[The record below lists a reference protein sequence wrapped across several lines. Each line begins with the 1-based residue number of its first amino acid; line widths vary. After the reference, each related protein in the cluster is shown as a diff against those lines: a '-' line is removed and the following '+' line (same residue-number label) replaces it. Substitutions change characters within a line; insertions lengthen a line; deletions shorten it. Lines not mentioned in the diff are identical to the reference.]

1 MPPAGRETLRRRF
14 LRQQN
19 GFDRHPGL
27 RDPFRQIAAFRRV
40 VEQKQHARRRSVQ
53 FRQERLRQLRGG
65 EFLFRTDRR
74 KDVADLLESAA
85 VPSGADAVDLLNAYG
100 DAMGRRFAGI
110 VHCITSVPGVS
121 GLIWRHV
128 DSIMDR
134 MSGENLGYQRRIVS
148 EPPEMFGVDI
158 LSCPYH
164 ELARELGN
172 EKAVLCICHMDKAY
186 MQGFHHIRYE
196 RTTAVSE
203 GAECCDYR
211 LRFDPEKK

>member
-1 MPPAGRETLRRRF
+1 MLSGNTALKKHKGAMVLPAVALYRALT
-14 LRQQN
+14 
-19 GFDRHPGL
+19 
-27 RDPFRQIAAFRRV
+27 AF
-40 VEQKQHARRRSVQ
+40 
-53 FRQERLRQLRGG
+53 
-65 EFLFRTDRR
+65 
-74 KDVADLLESAA
+74 
-85 VPSGADAVDLLNAYG
+85 GADAEDLLNAYG
-100 DAMGRRFAGI
+100 DAMGIRFARI

-128 DSIMDR
+128 DSIMDH

-211 LRFDPEKK
+211 LRLDPEKK

>member
-1 MPPAGRETLRRRF
+1 MLSGNAALKKHKGAMVLPAVALYRALT
-14 LRQQN
+14 
-19 GFDRHPGL
+19 
-27 RDPFRQIAAFRRV
+27 AF
-40 VEQKQHARRRSVQ
+40 
-53 FRQERLRQLRGG
+53 
-65 EFLFRTDRR
+65 
-74 KDVADLLESAA
+74 
-85 VPSGADAVDLLNAYG
+85 GADAEDLLNAYG
-100 DAMGRRFAGI
+100 DAMGIRFARI
-110 VHCITSVPGVS
+110 AHCITSVPGVP

-148 EPPEMFGVDI
+148 KPPEMFGVDI

-172 EKAVLCICHMDKAY
+172 EKAVLYICHMDKAY

>member
-1 MPPAGRETLRRRF
+1 MNPLNRQWFYRGLRRR
-14 LRQQN
+14 LITAL
-19 GFDRHPGL
+19 G
-27 RDPFRQIAAFRRV
+27 
-40 VEQKQHARRRSVQ
+40 
-53 FRQERLRQLRGG
+53 
-65 EFLFRTDRR
+65 RTQADTIWDDAG
-74 KDVADLLESAA
+74 KEYQSMLSDNTALKKHKGAMVLPAVALYRALTA
-85 VPSGADAVDLLNAYG
+85 SGADAEDLLNAYG

-121 GLIWRHV
+121 GLIWQHV

-148 EPPEMFGVDI
+148 EPPEKFGVDI

-186 MQGFHHIRYE
+186 MRGFHHIHYE

>member
-1 MPPAGRETLRRRF
+1 MNPLNRQWFYRGLRRR
-14 LRQQN
+14 LVTALGRTQADTIWEDAGKEYQSMLSGN
-19 GFDRHPGL
+19 
-27 RDPFRQIAAFRRV
+27 AALKKHKGAMV
-40 VEQKQHARRRSVQ
+40 LPA
-53 FRQERLRQLRGG
+53 
-65 EFLFRTDRR
+65 
-74 KDVADLLESAA
+74 VALYRALTA
-85 VPSGADAVDLLNAYG
+85 SGADAEDLLNTYG

-134 MSGENLGYQRRIVS
+134 MSGETLGYQRRIVS

-172 EKAVLCICHMDKAY
+172 EKAVLCICHIDFPEMP
-186 MQGFHHIRYE
+186 G
-196 RTTAVSE
+196 
-203 GAECCDYR
+203 YR
-211 LRFDPEKK
+211 SKGRGL

>member
-1 MPPAGRETLRRRF
+1 MNPLNRQWFYRGFRRR
-14 LRQQN
+14 LVTALGRAQANTIWDDAGKEYQSMLSGN
-19 GFDRHPGL
+19 
-27 RDPFRQIAAFRRV
+27 AALKKHKGAMV
-40 VEQKQHARRRSVQ
+40 LPA
-53 FRQERLRQLRGG
+53 
-65 EFLFRTDRR
+65 
-74 KDVADLLESAA
+74 VALYRALTA
-85 VPSGADAVDLLNAYG
+85 SGADAEDLLNAYG

-164 ELARELGN
+164 ELARKLGN